1 MNHSTKLQLLA
12 AVWAIE
18 KSLVDRISK
27 EFTQKPGLFLIGGL
41 MALEFILCSMA
52 LLANCERFTFFNS
65 HYRDKKDIQVIV
77 DSSLI
82 GLLHSANRT
91 PPGVIFY
98 YFRFGGDAGNK
109 KKHTNLSRVQGSAP
123 PLAKK
128 RLVKSNR
135 KPRSN

>member
-1 MNHSTKLQLLA
+1 
-12 AVWAIE
+12 
-18 KSLVDRISK
+18 VDRIAA
-27 EFTQKPGLFLIGGL
+27 EFAQKPGLFLIGRL
-41 MALEFILCSMA
+41 MVFEFIFCCMALF
-52 LLANCERFTFFNS
+52 ANCEWISFFNS

-98 YFRFGGDAGNK
+98 YFRFGGYAGNK